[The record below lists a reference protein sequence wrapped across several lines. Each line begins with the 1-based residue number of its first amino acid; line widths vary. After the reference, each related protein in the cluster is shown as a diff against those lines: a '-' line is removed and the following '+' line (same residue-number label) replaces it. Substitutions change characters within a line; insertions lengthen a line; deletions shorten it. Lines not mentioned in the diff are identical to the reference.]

1 MTLEVV
7 DSHNPCHLFLSN
19 YNDQTMKKNKK
30 SIFDLIKKKDQ
41 KAILNKNV
49 LKQLKGG
56 VIGSDDVRIG

>member
-1 MTLEVV
+1 
-7 DSHNPCHLFLSN
+7 
-19 YNDQTMKKNKK
+19 MKKNKK